1 MRVAID
7 AAGRMVVPKSLRAEL
22 GIAGPTEVEVVSADG
37 RLEVS
42 VPDVP
47 AHLEKRDGF
56 TVIVADVPMPALTA
70 DDVRDVLDR
79 VRAEA

>member
-22 GIAGPTEVEVVSADG
+22 GITGPAEVEVVSADG
-37 RLEVS
+37 HLEVS
-42 VPDVP
+42 TPEVP
-47 AHLEKRDGF
+47 AHLEKRNGF
-56 TVIVADVPMPALTA
+56 TVIVPDVPMPALTA

-79 VRAEA
+79 VRR